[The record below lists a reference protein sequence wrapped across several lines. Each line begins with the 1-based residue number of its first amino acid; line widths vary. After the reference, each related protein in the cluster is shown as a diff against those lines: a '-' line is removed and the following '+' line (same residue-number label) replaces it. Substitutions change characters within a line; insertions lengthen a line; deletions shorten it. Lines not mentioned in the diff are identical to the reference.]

1 MGYSPDELGE
11 GEGLMPTD
19 GAVITV
25 EAKIMGQ
32 RKPVVAGW
40 PVTLAAPPAA
50 GRGVGEETMR
60 LRDLLSQVVRQETLA
75 FRQRQEER
83 RLVRVLSPAQIQQA
97 AERGKVDMGGR
108 SAAEA
113 GAEVDD
119 EAAVATA
126 LQSFEDGLY
135 FVFLDG
141 QQQHDLDA
149 VVWPHPNSHL
159 TFIRLVALAGG

>member
-1 MGYSPDELGE
+1 
-11 GEGLMPTD
+11 MPTD

-25 EAKIMGQ
+25 EARVVGQ

-40 PVTLAAPPAA
+40 PLTLAAPPAA
-50 GRGVGEETMR
+50 GRGAGEETMR
-60 LRDLLSQVVRQETLA
+60 LRDLLSQVVRQEALA

-97 AERGKVDMGGR
+97 VERGKVDMGGT
-108 SAAEA
+108 SAAES

-141 QQQHDLDA
+141 QQQHDLGA
-149 VVWPHPNSHL
+149 AVWPHPDSRL